1 MEIGKIP
8 ESILKRAVF
17 RQIHTKRDEVLVGAG
32 VGEDCAVMQLAPD
45 EVFVLSTDPITGTE
59 KDMGTLA
66 LQITAN
72 DLASAGAEPVGVLLT
87 VLLPPSADEPLIR
100 RLMQEVECACEKL
113 HIQVMGGHTEVTAV
127 VNQPVIS
134 VTGVGKAKKD
144 RLITTGGA
152 HVGDDV
158 IVTKWIGIEGT
169 SIIAK
174 EKEEELKQH
183 FTGSFVDQAKAFDQ
197 YLSVVP
203 EAMVA
208 VAHGVTAMHDVTEG
222 GIYGALWEL
231 AEASGVGLEIDLKAI
246 PIRQETVEVC
256 EQFHLNPYQLI
267 SSGSM
272 LMAAPDGLGLVQ
284 ALKKAGIPASIV
296 GRCVEGKAKKIVNGE
311 DTAYLE
317 RPKTDELYK
326 IYESGNR
333 EMREKILTYIE
344 RNSRVDLKDLAI
356 MLGPD
361 EAAVANEIADMEK
374 EGVICGYHT
383 LIDWDK
389 TSSEKV
395 TALIEVKVTPQ
406 RGLGFDKIAE
416 RIYNYPEVDCVYL
429 ISGGFDFMVMIEGK
443 TMRGVAQ
450 FVSEKLSTQESVLST
465 ATHFILKKYKDHG
478 SVMVNPSKDERMLVT
493 P

>member
-1 MEIGKIP
+1 MKNIDPLFIGLTVDSGYQIASKSIFKQKP
-8 ESILKRAVF
+8 LDKVAVYCKKSGKPSILDYDDIDIKLSVSKSKDGMYQYREANILSHLMNLEAIKKVSNIHLPYHRAYKKNAFVNEEGMK
-17 RQIHTKRDEVLVGAG
+17 QIPDKPNSFKFENFIFDSFAFFDDMLLLRVDEND
-32 VGEDCAVMQLAPD
+32 EFAPIKD
-45 EVFVLSTDPITGTE
+45 FTGIYNPDTAKE
-59 KDMGTLA
+59 KY
-66 LQITAN
+66 
-72 DLASAGAEPVGVLLT
+72 
-87 VLLPPSADEPLIR
+87 
-100 RLMQEVECACEKL
+100 EKEL
-113 HIQVMGGHTEVTAV
+113 
-127 VNQPVIS
+127 
-134 VTGVGKAKKD
+134 
-144 RLITTGGA
+144 
-152 HVGDDV
+152 
-158 IVTKWIGIEGT
+158 
-169 SIIAK
+169 K

-326 IYESGNR
+326 IYE
-333 EMREKILTYIE
+333 
-344 RNSRVDLKDLAI
+344 
-356 MLGPD
+356 
-361 EAAVANEIADMEK
+361 
-374 EGVICGYHT
+374 
-383 LIDWDK
+383 
-389 TSSEKV
+389 
-395 TALIEVKVTPQ
+395 
-406 RGLGFDKIAE
+406 
-416 RIYNYPEVDCVYL
+416 
-429 ISGGFDFMVMIEGK
+429 
-443 TMRGVAQ
+443 
-450 FVSEKLSTQESVLST
+450 
-465 ATHFILKKYKDHG
+465 
-478 SVMVNPSKDERMLVT
+478 
-493 P
+493 